1 MIGDAAVA
9 KESPKL
15 LAKGGIIGGAI
26 VLAGGGLIWAGKK
39 GYNYLKDRKAKIE
52 SEPALKEEFDK
63 MIDAELAKD
72 ETEQGLIKKQ
82 LKNNQRLIDE
92 LVGRKVK
99 EKKKKPPI
107 PPVYQGEEIE
117 VEYIKD
123 SIKNPYRGGGFS
135 P

>member
-1 MIGDAAVA
+1 MSRIENLGDYNDVRIALQNAGGKKEVLYKMIGDAAVA

-39 GYNYLKDRKAKIE
+39 GLAYLKDRKAKIE

-72 ETEQGLIKKQ
+72 ETK
-82 LKNNQRLIDE
+82 
-92 LVGRKVK
+92 
-99 EKKKKPPI
+99 
-107 PPVYQGEEIE
+107 
-117 VEYIKD
+117 
-123 SIKNPYRGGGFS
+123 
-135 P
+135 